1 MANNRRYTKKQLQNM
16 SFEQLRKL
24 ENELVIR
31 SRPDQIYSSRVS
43 QIKDSKTKHFNINNY
58 IREYGQMLGIN
69 LDMLYSSS
77 NSSSSRDDEFPPGC
91 GPYGC
96 WHYTN
101 DGDGRECILITE
113 VHWNPSMTYGQVD
126 DTHEFI
132 ELTNICD
139 YPVNLK
145 NWALTT
151 RKHTDDQINT
161 MGQEQEYWH
170 NDYWDH
176 EFVRFMFTNTWPTTE
191 ECDIDFDDFW
201 IQPDNIND
209 GSDNRNR
216 IVISNQW
223 DMYEANPEQ
232 FPNLTKCE
240 NLFQWKPL
248 SSGLPF
254 KLTNS
259 HLITINLYVG
269 NPDYNPC
276 DQVGPNENCY
286 EQTLPSIIN
295 FYGQD
300 IKDWRGMSTG
310 TIISPCPRGHLV
322 DDHPGPWSWADGTL
336 TPCSEAHY
344 NYGKPKWGWGVTVSH
359 WNDHFSLSGNA
370 CFGSVTGEIDR
381 NYPGFTLGYADRVT
395 YCAGDA
401 CQNRPH
407 YHEGHHPDELWQD
420 GQFVGHNE
428 DGPVWSSSNFFN
440 TDGSVPVDNT
450 FGYWF
455 WDDICMAQGV
465 HPGYSFG
472 IPDEESRGPNPYN
485 YYCRDGIPGDYI
497 WNVPGDSTAGPNESF
512 PGSSAEL
519 MLPYPLPWGTIN
531 MLGRSPVYSY
541 FGRPLDKKFGYIP
554 SREMLPSSGNNQAIG
569 GTPGWAAPYIGYQ
582 YLEYIPG
589 DVNLD
594 GAVNVLDVT
603 IYVNCI
609 VDGWISD
616 QCQNIESSLVAEG
629 LLHNVLD
636 VNGDGLFNILDVVL
650 MVNNIVNGVYGS
662 SIDTRDRIELERQ
675 LERLMKWATKPNS
688 RGQIL

>member
-1 MANNRRYTKKQLQNM
+1 MTDVRLA
-16 SFEQLRKL
+16 SE
-24 ENELVIR
+24 
-31 SRPDQIYSSRVS
+31 SSAPIV
-43 QIKDSKTKHFNINNY
+43 IKDKAIEKPKPIRKPRTFNIDNF

-69 LDMLYSSS
+69 LDILYSSS
-77 NSSSSRDDEFPPGC
+77 NSSSSRDDEYEPGC

-113 VHWNPSMTYGQVD
+113 VHWNPSDYYNHEDGLY
-126 DTHEFI
+126 EFI

-145 NWALTT
+145 NWAITT
-151 RKHTDDQINT
+151 RTHAEDDINI

-170 NDYWDH
+170 NDYWNP

-216 IVISNQW
+216 IVIAANW
-223 DMYEANPEQ
+223 DVYASQPELY
-232 FPNLTKCE
+232 PNLTKCE

-248 SSGLPF
+248 SSGSPF
-254 KLTNS
+254 KLTNLD
-259 HLITINLYVG
+259 LITINLYVG
-269 NPDYNPC
+269 NLDYNPC
-276 DQVGPNENCY
+276 DQVGSNENCY
-286 EQTLPSIIN
+286 EYSLPSIIN
-295 FYGQD
+295 SYGQD

-310 TIISPCPRGHLV
+310 TIITPCPCGQVL
-322 DDHPGPWSWADGTL
+322 SDGTVG
-336 TPCSEAHY
+336 PCYESHY
-344 NYGKPKWGWGVTVSH
+344 NYGKPKWGWGVTVAH
-359 WNDHFSLSGNA
+359 WNDHFSLNGNA
-370 CFGSVTGEIDR
+370 CFGSITSEMGTDR
-381 NYPGFTLGYADRVT
+381 DYPGFTVGYADRVT
-395 YCAGDA
+395 YCAA
-401 CQNRPH
+401 ESCQNRPH
-407 YHEGHHPDELWQD
+407 YHQQHSNELLQD
-420 GQFVGHNE
+420 GQFVGHN
-428 DGPVWSSSNFFN
+428 DRPWPAGSPFFN
-440 TDGSVPVDNT
+440 TDGSVPADMPAGV
-450 FGYWF
+450 WF

-497 WNVPGDSTAGPNESF
+497 WNVPGDAGDGPNSAGNI
-512 PGSSAEL
+512 GSSAEL

-541 FGRPLDKKFGYIP
+541 FGRPLDKKFGYVP
-554 SREMLPSSGNNQAIG
+554 SREFPYPDDYPSMFKGIG
-569 GTPGWAAPYIGYQ
+569 GTPGWAVPYIGYQ
-582 YLEYIPG
+582 YLGHLPG

-594 GAVNVLDVT
+594 GEVNVLDV
-603 IYVNCI
+603 INYVNCI
-609 VDGWISD
+609 VEEWETE

-636 VNGDGLFNILDVVL
+636 VNGDGLFNILDIVL
-650 MVNNIVNGVYGS
+650 MVSNIVNGVYVS

-675 LERLMKWATKPNS
+675 LERLTRWATKPNS

>member
-113 VHWNPSMTYGQVD
+113 VHWNPSITYGQVD

-151 RKHTDDQINT
+151 RRHVDYEINIS
-161 MGQEQEYWH
+161 GQEQEYWH
-170 NDYWDH
+170 PDYWDH

-201 IQPDNIND
+201 IQPDNISD
-209 GSDNRNR
+209 GFENRNR
-216 IVISNQW
+216 IVIAANW
-223 DMYEANPEQ
+223 DVYASQPELY
-232 FPNLTKCE
+232 PNLTKCE

-248 SSGLPF
+248 SSGSPF

-259 HLITINLYVG
+259 HLITIHLYVG

-295 FYGQD
+295 SYGQD

-310 TIISPCPRGHLV
+310 NIVSPCPCGKVL
-322 DDHPGPWSWADGTL
+322 SDGTIGSC
-336 TPCSEAHY
+336 PESDY
-344 NYGKPKWGWGVTVSH
+344 NYGKPKWGWGITVMH
-359 WNDHFSLSGNA
+359 WNNHFQLSSNA
-370 CFGSVTGEIDR
+370 CFGSIDVTDEDTTD
-381 NYPGFTLGYADRVT
+381 YPGFTIGYADRVT
-395 YCAGDA
+395 YCAA
-401 CQNRPH
+401 EECQNRPH

-420 GQFVGHNE
+420 GQFVGHNQG
-428 DGPVWSSSNFFN
+428 GPGWSSSSSFN
-440 TDGSVPVDNT
+440 TDGSIPEDY
-450 FGYWF
+450 GLSWF
-455 WDDICMAQGV
+455 YWDDICMSQGMYF
-465 HPGYSFG
+465 GYNSG
-472 IPDEESRGPNPYN
+472 IPPESRWGPNPYN

-497 WNVPGDSTAGPNESF
+497 WDVPGDGGVGPNSAGNI
-512 PGSSAEL
+512 GSSAEL
-519 MLPYPLPWGTIN
+519 MLPYPLPWGTNHWI
-531 MLGRSPVYSY
+531 GRSPIYSLW
-541 FGRPLDKKFGYIP
+541 GRPIDKKFGYVP
-554 SREMLPSSGNNQAIG
+554 SREFPYPDDYPSMFKGIG
-569 GTPGWAAPYIGYQ
+569 GTPGWAVPYIGYQ
-582 YLEYIPG
+582 YLDHLPG

-594 GAVNVLDVT
+594 GAVNVLDV
-603 IYVNCI
+603 INYVNCI
-609 VDGWISD
+609 VEEWETE

-636 VNGDGLFNILDVVL
+636 VNGDGLFNVLDVVF

-675 LERLMKWATKPNS
+675 LERLTRWATKPNS